1 MEKVYNRKVSAL
13 VKDLKKEREKVRE
26 LTQQL
31 DMDDEKLWALVK
43 ENKAVKD
50 RIIVEYLNSLS
61 TGGAVTLIGSSG
73 YSALTPVHRPKNL
86 EDAKRLADKI
96 IKY

>member
-31 DMDDEKLWALVK
+31 DMDDEKLWAIVK

>member
-1 MEKVYNRKVSAL
+1 MGEVYNKKISAL
-13 VKDLKKEREKVRE
+13 IKELKKEREKVRE
-26 LTQQL
+26 LTQKL

-43 ENKAVKD
+43 ENKNVKD
-50 RIIVEYLNSLS
+50 RIIIEYLNSLS
-61 TGGAVTLIGSSG
+61 LGGAVTLIGSSG
-73 YSALTPVHRPKNL
+73 CSALTPVHRPKNL